1 MIYGLRVTD
10 DDYNTWVEI
19 ESTDEEHIEF
29 MKNIWMEF
37 DFVIDVMI
45 EERPGL
51 IVEKDYLDGID
62 DIHYM

>member
-19 ESTDEEHIEF
+19 ESTDEQHIEF

-62 DIHYM
+62 TIHYM